1 MITSSEVSTIIK
13 GAGFELSDLLHRID
27 VLYASGNFTDEERT
41 ALIEEARNAADP
53 QASLG
58 PVITRVTALE
68 EWRREVE
75 ARLSELEGGGTV
87 DPGPEPGGE
96 DEWPEYVQPTG
107 AHDAYQVGDKITFGG
122 KRYECV
128 LSNCV
133 WSPAD
138 YPQGWELVE

>member
-1 MITSSEVSTIIK
+1 MITSSEVSTVIK
-13 GAGFELSDLLHRID
+13 GGNFELSDLLHRID
-27 VLYASGNFTDEERT
+27 VLYAAGNFTDEERT

-87 DPGPEPGGE
+87 DPGPEP

-107 AHDAYQVGDKITFGG
+107 AHDAYQVGDQVTFEGEHYRCKQDG
-122 KRYECV
+122 
-128 LSNCV
+128 CV

-138 YPQGWELVE
+138 YPQGWELVEE